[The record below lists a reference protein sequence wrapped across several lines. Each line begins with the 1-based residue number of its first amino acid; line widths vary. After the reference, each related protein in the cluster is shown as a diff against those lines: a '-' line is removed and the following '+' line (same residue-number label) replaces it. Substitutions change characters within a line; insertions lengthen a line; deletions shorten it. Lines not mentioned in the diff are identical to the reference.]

1 MTHCESCNGLLRN
14 NEVKCYRCD
23 APVIQRFSTKVSA
36 NDRFRTVLT
45 IAFIL
50 SGLMTAAHIFV
61 SFDPSFVI
69 CLVVTIV
76 LMLVKS
82 SADQMS
88 KNK

>member
-14 NEVKCYRCD
+14 DEVKCYRCD
-23 APVIQRFSTKVSA
+23 APVIPRFTTKVSA
-36 NDRFRTVLT
+36 NDRFRTGLK

-50 SGLMTAAHIFV
+50 SALMTAAHLFV
-61 SFDPSFVI
+61 SFNPSFTV

-88 KNK
+88 HNK

>member
-23 APVIQRFSTKVSA
+23 TPVTPRVATVSA
-36 NDRFRTVLT
+36 NDRFRTALK

-50 SGLMTAAHIFV
+50 SGLATVAHIFV
-61 SFDPSFVI
+61 SFDPSFTV

-88 KNK
+88 QSK